1 MYSLFQ
7 EVHTES
13 PSEAPSTD
21 PRARETVQMSTLRLS
36 VCYDSIF
43 FINNKNKGPSLTVIF
58 WFK

>member
-43 FINNKNKGPSLTVIF
+43 LIKKMNKGPS
-58 WFK
+58 

>member
-43 FINNKNKGPSLTVIF
+43 LIKKMNKGRS
-58 WFK
+58 